1 MSPSSID
8 LVQVYKIQLDLT
20 DSFGASSSS
29 TFRVTLYDPSSFDF
43 TDKKS
48 FNKNQSPSQKNA
60 AALTAIMNQ
69 MKKEGIIAT

>member
-29 TFRVTLYDPSSFDF
+29 TFRVTLYDPSSFHL
-43 TDKKS
+43 TDES
-48 FNKNQSPSQKNA
+48 YNKNQSPSQKNS